1 MKSWL
6 CIGVE
11 GRELYDYLQT
21 KKGKE
26 KRFFVYQDD
35 DGDTIGIEEVEN
47 TTKGETK
54 GERKTRY
61 HNQVKS
67 EINAEEVSLDDTVI
81 GDNGDEMPLAETV
94 ADEEMN
100 IEDEVVPRSLLEAP
114 LRVVMMRYEG
124 KKVREIAEA
133 LDLNQQSI
141 SRICARYRKEGVE
154 EFARNKY
161 TSHHRYLSK
170 EEESEILE
178 RFLKEANAGKVVI
191 PFSFYGA
198 IYMGFARKM

>member
-1 MKSWL
+1 MESWL

-124 KKVREIAEA
+124 K
-133 LDLNQQSI
+133 
-141 SRICARYRKEGVE
+141 
-154 EFARNKY
+154 
-161 TSHHRYLSK
+161 
-170 EEESEILE
+170 
-178 RFLKEANAGKVVI
+178 
-191 PFSFYGA
+191 
-198 IYMGFARKM
+198 